1 MLPHAKRTPWVPS
14 NICRGGTAVGETREE
29 GGSFILE
36 YVTVT
41 FVKEES
47 IPKGRGDVLFRVHD
61 GHSCKV
67 RIKPALRK
75 YNCCYATISLEK

>member
-1 MLPHAKRTPWVPS
+1 M
-14 NICRGGTAVGETREE
+14 GETPEE

-61 GHSCKV
+61 GLSCRG
-67 RIKPALRK
+67 RITPAVRK